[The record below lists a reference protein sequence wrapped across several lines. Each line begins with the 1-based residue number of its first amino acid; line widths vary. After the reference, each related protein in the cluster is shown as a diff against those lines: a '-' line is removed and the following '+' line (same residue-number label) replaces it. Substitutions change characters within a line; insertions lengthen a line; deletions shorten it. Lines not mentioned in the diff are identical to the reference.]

1 MDIIDIDWSI
11 WLMMDIQSSMTETI
25 YLVKMVNEFLIK

>member
-1 MDIIDIDWSI
+1 MDIIVIDWSI
-11 WLMMDIQSSMTETI
+11 WLMMDIQSSMTEMI